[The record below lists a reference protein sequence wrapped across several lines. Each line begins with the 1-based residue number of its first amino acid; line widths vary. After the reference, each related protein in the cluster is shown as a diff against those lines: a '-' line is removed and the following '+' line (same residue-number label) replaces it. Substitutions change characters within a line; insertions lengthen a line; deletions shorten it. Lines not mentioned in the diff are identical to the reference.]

1 MFLFLCQLPGKQ
13 DSYNSSIISFNV
25 FVSSLNMELVVLD
38 QNHKPIDALDAINL
52 LATFEIYLI
61 KTGVTVVSI
70 VPLAPGPRPTS
81 DQSGRSICI
90 Q

>member
-1 MFLFLCQLPGKQ
+1 
-13 DSYNSSIISFNV
+13 
-25 FVSSLNMELVVLD
+25 MELVVLD

-90 Q
+90 QLVKQLSKHSSSSYLREMHTQKL